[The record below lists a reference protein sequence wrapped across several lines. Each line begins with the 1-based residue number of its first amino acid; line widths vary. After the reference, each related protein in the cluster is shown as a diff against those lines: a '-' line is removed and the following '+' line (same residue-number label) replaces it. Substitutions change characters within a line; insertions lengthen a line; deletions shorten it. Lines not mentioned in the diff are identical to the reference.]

1 MRKAWEDMK
10 PLRIWASQE
19 RLHHTKTMETNT
31 NNWVNVTQPETNVL
45 DLIQTTSNHAKHVC
59 GLWGNW
65 LGSVKRQ
72 GFPTKQELKPQ
83 RPWLKLDRADL
94 IGKLGHKKIKK
105 RTTVSLWFEQNAIR
119 QYYLIVSMSSVLFK
133 TWYMSCG
140 HPSHIG
146 NPNNLYMNPYY
157 LLDGQT
163 LFWENN
169 PFFGHGTNDVKWA
182 GQQCWNLCVEQQ
194 KKLVNGC
201 SSL

>member
-31 NNWVNVTQPETNVL
+31 NNWVHVTQPETNVL

-105 RTTVSLWFEQNAIR
+105 RTTVSLWFKQNAIR
-119 QYYLIVSMSSVLFK
+119 QYYLIVSMSSVPWSK
-133 TWYMSCG
+133 HGTWVVVIHLILGILIICMWILIIC
-140 HPSHIG
+140 
-146 NPNNLYMNPYY
+146 LMVK
-157 LLDGQT
+157 
-163 LFWENN
+163 
-169 PFFGHGTNDVKWA
+169 PFFGRTTRFLTMAQMMSNGQGNNAGTFV
-182 GQQCWNLCVEQQ
+182 WNS
-194 KKLVNGC
+194 KK
-201 SSL
+201 SW